1 MSFRPLV
8 TMAFALTTVWVSASA
23 AAQAQVLD
31 RIVATVGQQVITLSD
46 ARAAVGLG
54 LLPEPPLES
63 PSGPPSASQSG
74 ELSGPAALP
83 IGVVVERLVDREL
96 MRAEIDRFG
105 VMAPA
110 PDLLATRIEAI
121 RKRFAS
127 QQAFDAALEAHG
139 LSDAR
144 FRAWVADDWRI
155 EQYIQQ
161 RFDAAS
167 QPTDEDVLQYFQ
179 SREREFAKDGR
190 PPRFE
195 DIRDEVRRRL
205 LMTRRQALV
214 DDWVAGLKRRTE
226 IVMMHDRGA
235 P

>member
-1 MSFRPLV
+1 MMRFRSQAV
-8 TMAFALTTVWVSASA
+8 MTFALIAASMYVHVRVDA
-23 AAQAQVLD
+23 TAHAQVLD

-54 LLPEPPLES
+54 LLPDAASLPL
-63 PSGPPSASQSG
+63 AK
-74 ELSGPAALP
+74 
-83 IGVVVERLVDREL
+83 VVERLVDREL

-110 PDLLATRIEAI
+110 PELLAARIEAI
-121 RKRFAS
+121 RKRFAN
-127 QQAFDAALEAHG
+127 QKAFDEALEAHG

-179 SREREFAKDGR
+179 SREREFSQNGR
-190 PPRFE
+190 PRPFE
-195 DIRDEVRRRL
+195 EIRDEVRRRL
-205 LMTRRQALV
+205 LVERRQALI

-235 P
+235 A

>member
-1 MSFRPLV
+1 MSFRSLV
-8 TMAFALTTVWVSASA
+8 IMAFALMTVYVSAGA
-23 AAQAQVLD
+23 AAQTQVLD

-46 ARAAVGLG
+46 VRAAVGLG
-54 LLPEPPLES
+54 LLPESSSES
-63 PSGPPSASQSG
+63 SP
-74 ELSGPAALP
+74 LP
-83 IGVVVERLVDREL
+83 IGVVVEKLVDREL

-105 VMAPA
+105 VVAPA
-110 PDLLATRIEAI
+110 PELLASRIEAI
-121 RKRFAS
+121 RKRFPS

-179 SREREFAKDGR
+179 SREREFAKNGR
-190 PPRFE
+190 PPRFDE
-195 DIRDEVRRRL
+195 IRDEVRRRL
-205 LMTRRQALV
+205 LSQRRQVLV
-214 DDWVAGLKRRTE
+214 DDWIAGLKRRTE
-226 IVMMHDRGA
+226 IVMMHDRGPA
-235 P
+235 

>member
-1 MSFRPLV
+1 MRLV
-8 TMAFALTTVWVSASA
+8 SKVVLALALIAGSMRVDAT
-23 AAQAQVLD
+23 AQPRVLD

-46 ARAAVGLG
+46 VRAAVGLG
-54 LLPEPPLES
+54 LLADS
-63 PSGPPSASQSG
+63 SS
-74 ELSGPAALP
+74 LP
-83 IGVVVERLVDREL
+83 IGRVVEQLVDREL

-105 VMAPA
+105 VMAA
-110 PDLLATRIEAI
+110 PQDLLASRIEAI
-121 RKRFAS
+121 RTRFAS

-144 FRAWVADDWRI
+144 FRAWVGDDWRI

-179 SREREFAKDGR
+179 SREREFSENGR
-190 PPRFE
+190 PARFE
-195 DIRDEVRRRL
+195 DIREEVRRRL
-205 LMTRRQALV
+205 LAARRQALI

-235 P
+235 A

>member
-1 MSFRPLV
+1 MRRCLQV
-8 TMAFALTTVWVSASA
+8 VLALALIAGSMRGGATAH
-23 AAQAQVLD
+23 AQVLD

-54 LLPEPPLES
+54 LLPDSSSLPL
-63 PSGPPSASQSG
+63 AK
-74 ELSGPAALP
+74 
-83 IGVVVERLVDREL
+83 VVERLVDREL

-110 PDLLATRIEAI
+110 PEPLAARIEAI
-121 RKRFAS
+121 RKRFAT
-127 QQAFDAALEAHG
+127 QKAFDDALEAHG

-179 SREREFAKDGR
+179 SREREFSQNGQPR
-190 PPRFE
+190 PFE
-195 DIRDEVRRRL
+195 EVRDEVRRRL
-205 LMTRRQALV
+205 LMARRQALI

-235 P
+235 A

>member
-1 MSFRPLV
+1 MRFRSQLV
-8 TMAFALTTVWVSASA
+8 MMAFALMAAFVSAVVTPVA
-23 AAQAQVLD
+23 AAPDAQPQVLD

-54 LLPEPPLES
+54 LLPDSSSLPL
-63 PSGPPSASQSG
+63 GT
-74 ELSGPAALP
+74 
-83 IGVVVERLVDREL
+83 VVERLVDREL

-110 PDLLATRIEAI
+110 PELLASRIEAI
-121 RKRFAS
+121 RKRFANP
-127 QQAFDAALEAHG
+127 QAFDAALEAHG

-144 FRAWVADDWRI
+144 FRAWVSDDWRI

-179 SREREFAKDGR
+179 SREREFSQNGR
-190 PPRFE
+190 PTRFE
-195 DIRDEVRRRL
+195 EIRDEVRRRL
-205 LMTRRQALV
+205 LSERRQALV

-235 P
+235 A

>member
-1 MSFRPLV
+1 MMRRCSRVVV
-8 TMAFALTTVWVSASA
+8 TFVLIVACMPAVA
-23 AAQAQVLD
+23 AARAQVLD

-46 ARAAVGLG
+46 VRAAVGLG
-54 LLPEPPLES
+54 LLPD
-63 PSGPPSASQSG
+63 SAS
-74 ELSGPAALP
+74 LP
-83 IGVVVERLVDREL
+83 IGVVVARLVDREL

-110 PDLLATRIEAI
+110 PEMLASRVEAI
-121 RKRFAS
+121 RKRFAN

-179 SREREFAKDGR
+179 SREREFAKNGR

-195 DIRDEVRRRL
+195 EIRDEVRRRL
-205 LMTRRQALV
+205 LLERRQALV
-214 DDWVAGLKRRTE
+214 DDWIAGLKRRTE

-235 P
+235 A

>member
-1 MSFRPLV
+1 MHVGV
-8 TMAFALTTVWVSASA
+8 TTH
-23 AAQAQVLD
+23 AQVLD

-46 ARAAVGLG
+46 ARAAAGLG
-54 LLPEPPLES
+54 LLPDASSLPLER
-63 PSGPPSASQSG
+63 
-74 ELSGPAALP
+74 
-83 IGVVVERLVDREL
+83 VVERLVDREL

-105 VMAPA
+105 VMAP
-110 PDLLATRIEAI
+110 PSEMLASRIDAI
-121 RKRFAS
+121 RKRFANPK
-127 QQAFDAALEAHG
+127 ALEAALEAHG

-179 SREREFAKDGR
+179 SREREFSENGKPR
-190 PPRFE
+190 PFE
-195 DIRDEVRRRL
+195 EIRDEVRRRL
-205 LMTRRQALV
+205 LAERRQALI

-226 IVMMHDRGA
+226 IVIVHDRGA
-235 P
+235 A

>member
-1 MSFRPLV
+1 MSFRSLV
-8 TMAFALTTVWVSASA
+8 TMAFALTIVGVSAGA
-23 AAQAQVLD
+23 AAQTQVLD

-46 ARAAVGLG
+46 VRAAVGLG
-54 LLPEPPLES
+54 LLPESSSES
-63 PSGPPSASQSG
+63 PSESQ
-74 ELSGPAALP
+74 PLP
-83 IGVVVERLVDREL
+83 IGVVVEKLVDREL

-105 VMAPA
+105 VVAPA
-110 PDLLATRIEAI
+110 PELLAARIEAI

-179 SREREFAKDGR
+179 SREREFAKNGR

-205 LMTRRQALV
+205 LMTRRQVLV

-235 P
+235 A

>member
-1 MSFRPLV
+1 MMRFRPQVVMTL
-8 TMAFALTTVWVSASA
+8 ALALIASMCVQVAEA
-23 AAQAQVLD
+23 AAMAQTQVQAQVLD

-46 ARAAVGLG
+46 VRAAMGLG
-54 LLPEPPLES
+54 LLPD
-63 PSGPPSASQSG
+63 SAS
-74 ELSGPAALP
+74 LP
-83 IGVVVERLVDREL
+83 TGTVVERLVDREL

-105 VMAPA
+105 VMAPT
-110 PDLLATRIEAI
+110 PEMLASRIEAL
-121 RKRFAS
+121 RKRFAN

-179 SREREFAKDGR
+179 SREREFAKNGR

-195 DIRDEVRRRL
+195 EIRDEVRRRL
-205 LMTRRQALV
+205 LSERRQALV

-235 P
+235 A

>member
-1 MSFRPLV
+1 MHFR
-8 TMAFALTTVWVSASA
+8 SAS
-23 AAQAQVLD
+23 
-31 RIVATVGQQVITLSD
+31 
-46 ARAAVGLG
+46 
-54 LLPEPPLES
+54 
-63 PSGPPSASQSG
+63 
-74 ELSGPAALP
+74 
-83 IGVVVERLVDREL
+83 VVERLVDREL

-110 PDLLATRIEAI
+110 PELLASRIEAI

-179 SREREFAKDGR
+179 SREREFAKNGR
-190 PPRFE
+190 PPRFDE
-195 DIRDEVRRRL
+195 IRDEVRRRL
-205 LMTRRQALV
+205 LSQRRQALV
-214 DDWVAGLKRRTE
+214 DDWIAGLEASHR
-226 IVMMHDRGA
+226 DRDDA
-235 P
+235 

>member
-1 MSFRPLV
+1 MMRFRSQAAKVLAL
-8 TMAFALTTVWVSASA
+8 AFALIA
-23 AAQAQVLD
+23 AGVAHAQVLD

-54 LLPEPPLES
+54 LLPDSSSLPL
-63 PSGPPSASQSG
+63 AT
-74 ELSGPAALP
+74 
-83 IGVVVERLVDREL
+83 VVERLVDREL

-105 VMAPA
+105 VVAPA
-110 PDLLATRIEAI
+110 PEMLASRIETI
-121 RKRFAS
+121 RKRFAN
-127 QQAFDAALEAHG
+127 QQAFEAALEAHG

-155 EQYIQQ
+155 EQYVQQ

-179 SREREFAKDGR
+179 SREREFSDNGR
-190 PPRFE
+190 PRPFDE
-195 DIRDEVRRRL
+195 IRDEVRRRL
-205 LMTRRQALV
+205 LAERRQALI

-226 IVMMHDRGA
+226 IVIVHDRGA
-235 P
+235 V

>member
-1 MSFRPLV
+1 MMRFRSQLV
-8 TMAFALTTVWVSASA
+8 MTFALIAASMHDGA
-23 AAQAQVLD
+23 AAQAQAQVQMLD

-46 ARAAVGLG
+46 ARAASGLG
-54 LLPEPPLES
+54 LLPD
-63 PSGPPSASQSG
+63 AS
-74 ELSGPAALP
+74 ALP
-83 IGVVVERLVDREL
+83 LATVVERLVDREL

-110 PDLLATRIEAI
+110 PELLATRIDAI
-121 RKRFAS
+121 RKRFAN
-127 QQAFDAALEAHG
+127 QAAFDAALEAHG

-167 QPTDEDVLQYFQ
+167 QPTDEDVLKYFQ
-179 SREREFAKDGR
+179 SREREFSQNGQPR
-190 PPRFE
+190 RFE
-195 DIRDEVRRRL
+195 EIRDEVRRRL
-205 LMTRRQALV
+205 LAERRQALV

-235 P
+235 A

>member
-1 MSFRPLV
+1 MRFRSLV
-8 TMAFALTTVWVSASA
+8 IMAFALLTVCVSAGT
-23 AAQAQVLD
+23 AAQTQVLD

-46 ARAAVGLG
+46 VRAAVGLG
-54 LLPEPPLES
+54 LLPESSSES
-63 PSGPPSASQSG
+63 PS
-74 ELSGPAALP
+74 LP
-83 IGVVVERLVDREL
+83 IGVVVEKLVDREL

-105 VMAPA
+105 VVAPT
-110 PDLLATRIEAI
+110 PELLTSRIEAI
-121 RKRFAS
+121 RKRFPS

-179 SREREFAKDGR
+179 SREREFAKNGR
-190 PPRFE
+190 PPRFDE
-195 DIRDEVRRRL
+195 IRDEVRRRL
-205 LMTRRQALV
+205 LSQRRQVLV
-214 DDWVAGLKRRTE
+214 DDWIAGLKRRTE
-226 IVMMHDRGA
+226 IVMMHDRGPA
-235 P
+235 

>member
-1 MSFRPLV
+1 MMRFRSQLVMMLV
-8 TMAFALTTVWVSASA
+8 TTLALVATSMHVGTE
-23 AAQAQVLD
+23 AQAQTQVLD

-46 ARAAVGLG
+46 VRAAVGLG
-54 LLPEPPLES
+54 LLPES
-63 PSGPPSASQSG
+63 SS
-74 ELSGPAALP
+74 LP
-83 IGVVVERLVDREL
+83 IGAVVERLVDREL

-105 VMAPA
+105 VVAPA
-110 PDLLATRIEAI
+110 PELLTSRIEAI
-121 RKRFAS
+121 RKRFAN

-179 SREREFAKDGR
+179 SREPEFSRNGQ

-195 DIRDEVRRRL
+195 EIRDEVRRRL
-205 LMTRRQALV
+205 LASRRQALV
-214 DDWVAGLKRRTE
+214 DDWIAGLKRRTE

-235 P
+235 A

>member
-1 MSFRPLV
+1 MMACALIAALV
-8 TMAFALTTVWVSASA
+8 PA
-23 AAQAQVLD
+23 AAAHARTQPKPQAQEHVLD

-46 ARAAVGLG
+46 TRAAVGLG
-54 LLPEPPLES
+54 LLPDAAGLPL
-63 PSGPPSASQSG
+63 GA
-74 ELSGPAALP
+74 
-83 IGVVVERLVDREL
+83 VVERLVDREL

-110 PDLLATRIEAI
+110 PELLASRIEAI
-121 RKRFAS
+121 RKRFAN

-179 SREREFAKDGR
+179 SREREFSQNGQ

-195 DIRDEVRRRL
+195 EIRDEVRRRL
-205 LMTRRQALV
+205 LLTRRQALI

-226 IVMMHDRGA
+226 IVIMHDRGA
-235 P
+235 A

>member
-1 MSFRPLV
+1 MRLRSLLV
-8 TMAFALTTVWVSASA
+8 MAVASIVVSMHVGGTARA
-23 AAQAQVLD
+23 HAQVLD

-54 LLPEPPLES
+54 LLPD
-63 PSGPPSASQSG
+63 AS
-74 ELSGPAALP
+74 ALP
-83 IGVVVERLVDREL
+83 FAAVVERLVDREL

-110 PDLLATRIEAI
+110 PELLASRIEAI

-127 QQAFDAALEAHG
+127 QRAFEAALEAHG

-144 FRAWVADDWRI
+144 FRAWMAVDWRI

-179 SREREFAKDGR
+179 SREREFSENGR

-195 DIRDEVRRRL
+195 EIREQVRRRL
-205 LMTRRQALV
+205 LASRRQALI

-235 P
+235 A

>member
-1 MSFRPLV
+1 MVLASMLALMLV
-8 TMAFALTTVWVSASA
+8 GA
-23 AAQAQVLD
+23 AHAQQVLD

-46 ARAAVGLG
+46 VRAAVGLG
-54 LLPEPPLES
+54 LVPD
-63 PSGPPSASQSG
+63 SAS
-74 ELSGPAALP
+74 LP
-83 IGVVVERLVDREL
+83 LARVVEQLVDREL

-105 VMAPA
+105 VMAA
-110 PDLLATRIEAI
+110 PPELLASRIEAI
-121 RKRFAS
+121 RKRFAN

-144 FRAWVADDWRI
+144 FRAWVGDDWRI

-179 SREREFAKDGR
+179 SREREFVKDGR

-205 LMTRRQALV
+205 LSARRQALV

-235 P
+235 A

>member
-1 MSFRPLV
+1 MSFRSLV
-8 TMAFALTTVWVSASA
+8 SMAFALMTVGVSAGVA
-23 AAQAQVLD
+23 AHAQVLD

-46 ARAAVGLG
+46 VRAAVGLG
-54 LLPEPPLES
+54 LLPE
-63 PSGPPSASQSG
+63 SAS
-74 ELSGPAALP
+74 LP
-83 IGVVVERLVDREL
+83 IGGVVERLVDREL

-105 VMAPA
+105 VVAPT
-110 PDLLATRIEAI
+110 PDLLAARVDTI

-127 QQAFDAALEAHG
+127 QQAFDGALEAHG

-144 FRAWVADDWRI
+144 FRAWVSDDWRI

-179 SREREFAKDGR
+179 SREREFAKNGQ

-195 DIRDEVRRRL
+195 DVRDEARRRL
-205 LMTRRQALV
+205 LSARRQVLV

-235 P
+235 A

>member
-1 MSFRPLV
+1 MMSFRSLV
-8 TMAFALTTVWVSASA
+8 MMAFALTTVCASAFA
-23 AAQAQVLD
+23 AAQTQMLD

-46 ARAAVGLG
+46 VRAAVGLG
-54 LLPEPPLES
+54 LLPD
-63 PSGPPSASQSG
+63 SAS
-74 ELSGPAALP
+74 LP
-83 IGVVVERLVDREL
+83 IGVVVERLVEREL

-110 PDLLATRIEAI
+110 PELLTARIDAI

-144 FRAWVADDWRI
+144 FRAWVSDDWRI

-179 SREREFAKDGR
+179 SREREFAKNGR

-205 LMTRRQALV
+205 LASRRQALV

-235 P
+235 A

>member
-1 MSFRPLV
+1 
-8 TMAFALTTVWVSASA
+8 MAFALVAASMHAFA
-23 AAQAQVLD
+23 APFVPFVHAQVLE

-46 ARAAVGLG
+46 TRAAVGLG
-54 LLPEPPLES
+54 LLPDAASLPL
-63 PSGPPSASQSG
+63 AQ
-74 ELSGPAALP
+74 
-83 IGVVVERLVDREL
+83 VVERLVDREL

-110 PDLLATRIEAI
+110 PELLASRIDAI
-121 RKRFAS
+121 RKRFAN

-179 SREREFAKDGR
+179 SREREFSANGR
-190 PPRFE
+190 PRLFE
-195 DIRDEVRRRL
+195 EVRDEVRRRL
-205 LMTRRQALV
+205 LSARRQALV

-235 P
+235 A

>member
-1 MSFRPLV
+1 MMRFRSQVV
-8 TMAFALTTVWVSASA
+8 TMAFALTAAFVSA
-23 AAQAQVLD
+23 AAAAPAPDAQPQVLD

-54 LLPEPPLES
+54 LLPDSSSLPL
-63 PSGPPSASQSG
+63 GA
-74 ELSGPAALP
+74 
-83 IGVVVERLVDREL
+83 VVERLVDREL

-105 VMAPA
+105 VVAPA
-110 PDLLATRIEAI
+110 PELLAARIEVI

-179 SREREFAKDGR
+179 SREREFAKNGR
-190 PPRFE
+190 PPRFDE
-195 DIRDEVRRRL
+195 IRDEVRRRL
-205 LMTRRQALV
+205 LSQRRQVLV
-214 DDWVAGLKRRTE
+214 DDWIAGLKRRTE
-226 IVMMHDRGA
+226 IVMMHDRGPA
-235 P
+235 

>member
-1 MSFRPLV
+1 MTKLLSQLAISIAVVLV
-8 TMAFALTTVWVSASA
+8 LVGA
-23 AAQAQVLD
+23 AHAQVLD

-54 LLPEPPLES
+54 LLPDASSLPL
-63 PSGPPSASQSG
+63 AT
-74 ELSGPAALP
+74 
-83 IGVVVERLVDREL
+83 VVERLVDREL

-105 VMAPA
+105 VVSPA
-110 PDLLATRIEAI
+110 PEMLASRIEAI

-127 QQAFDAALEAHG
+127 QKAFEAALEAHG

-179 SREREFAKDGR
+179 SREREFTQNGR
-190 PPRFE
+190 PSRFE
-195 DIRDEVRRRL
+195 EIREQVRRRL
-205 LMTRRQALV
+205 LTERRQALI

-226 IVMMHDRGA
+226 IVIVHDRGA

>member
-1 MSFRPLV
+1 MRFRSLLV
-8 TMAFALTTVWVSASA
+8 MTAASIAASMHLSALH
-23 AAQAQVLD
+23 AQAQVLD

-46 ARAAVGLG
+46 ARAAAGLG
-54 LLPEPPLES
+54 LLPDASSLEFT
-63 PSGPPSASQSG
+63 A
-74 ELSGPAALP
+74 
-83 IGVVVERLVDREL
+83 VVERLVDREL
-96 MRAEIDRFG
+96 MRAEIERFG
-105 VMAPA
+105 VVAPA
-110 PDLLATRIEAI
+110 PELLASRIETI
-121 RKRFAS
+121 RKRFAN

-179 SREREFAKDGR
+179 SREREFSENGR
-190 PPRFE
+190 PARFE
-195 DIRDEVRRRL
+195 EIREEVRRRL
-205 LMTRRQALV
+205 LASRRQALV

-226 IVMMHDRGA
+226 IVIVHDRGA
-235 P
+235 A

>member
-1 MSFRPLV
+1 MSFRSLV
-8 TMAFALTTVWVSASA
+8 IMAFALMTVCVSAGA
-23 AAQAQVLD
+23 AAQTQVLD

-46 ARAAVGLG
+46 VRAAVGLG
-54 LLPEPPLES
+54 LLPESSSESSSLPL
-63 PSGPPSASQSG
+63 
-74 ELSGPAALP
+74 
-83 IGVVVERLVDREL
+83 GVVVEKLVDREL

-105 VMAPA
+105 VVAPA
-110 PDLLATRIEAI
+110 PELLASRIEAI
-121 RKRFAS
+121 RKRFPS

-179 SREREFAKDGR
+179 SREREFAKNGR
-190 PPRFE
+190 PPRFDE
-195 DIRDEVRRRL
+195 IRDEVRRRL
-205 LMTRRQALV
+205 LSQRRQVLV
-214 DDWVAGLKRRTE
+214 DDWIAGLKRRTE
-226 IVMMHDRGA
+226 IVMMHDRGPA
-235 P
+235 

>member
-1 MSFRPLV
+1 MMRFRSQLV
-8 TMAFALTTVWVSASA
+8 MMAFALVAAFVSVA
-23 AAQAQVLD
+23 AAAPDAQPQVID

-54 LLPEPPLES
+54 LLPDSSSLPL
-63 PSGPPSASQSG
+63 GA
-74 ELSGPAALP
+74 
-83 IGVVVERLVDREL
+83 VVERLVDREL

-110 PDLLATRIEAI
+110 PELLASRIEGI

-179 SREREFAKDGR
+179 SREREFTQNGR

-195 DIRDEVRRRL
+195 EIRDEVRRRL
-205 LMTRRQALV
+205 LLARRQALI

-235 P
+235 A

>member
-1 MSFRPLV
+1 MTFVLIA
-8 TMAFALTTVWVSASA
+8 AFMPAVV
-23 AAQAQVLD
+23 AAQSQVLD
-31 RIVATVGQQVITLSD
+31 RILATVGQQVITLSD
-46 ARAAVGLG
+46 VRAAVGLG
-54 LLPEPPLES
+54 LLPESSSES
-63 PSGPPSASQSG
+63 SP
-74 ELSGPAALP
+74 LP
-83 IGVVVERLVDREL
+83 IGVVVEKLVDREL

-105 VMAPA
+105 VVAPT
-110 PDLLATRIEAI
+110 PELLASRIEAI

-127 QQAFDAALEAHG
+127 QQAFDGALEAHG

-179 SREREFAKDGR
+179 SREREFAKNGR

-235 P
+235 A

>member
-1 MSFRPLV
+1 MMRFRSQLVMTLV
-8 TMAFALTTVWVSASA
+8 TTLALVATSMHVGAEA
-23 AAQAQVLD
+23 HAQTQVLD

-46 ARAAVGLG
+46 VRAAVGLG
-54 LLPEPPLES
+54 LLPES
-63 PSGPPSASQSG
+63 SS
-74 ELSGPAALP
+74 LP
-83 IGVVVERLVDREL
+83 IGAVVERLVDREL

-105 VMAPA
+105 VVAPT
-110 PDLLATRIEAI
+110 PELLTSRIEAI
-121 RKRFAS
+121 RKRFAN

-179 SREREFAKDGR
+179 SREPEFSRNGQ

-195 DIRDEVRRRL
+195 EIRDEVRRRL
-205 LMTRRQALV
+205 LSSRRQALV
-214 DDWVAGLKRRTE
+214 DDWIAGLKRRTE

-235 P
+235 A